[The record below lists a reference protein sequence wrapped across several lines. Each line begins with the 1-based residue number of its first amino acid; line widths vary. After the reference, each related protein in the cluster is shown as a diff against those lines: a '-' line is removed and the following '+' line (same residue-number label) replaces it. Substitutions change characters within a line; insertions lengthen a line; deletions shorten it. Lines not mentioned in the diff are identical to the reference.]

1 MSEYP
6 AEYVHE
12 LRRESERQREVIEHA
27 IATLEQVLRDLR
39 LALLAQQQPEEE
51 D

>member
-12 LRRESERQREVIEHA
+12 LRRESEHQREVIERT
-27 IATLEQVLRDLR
+27 IAALEQILRDLR
-39 LALLAQQQPEEE
+39 LALVAQEPSEQET
-51 D
+51 